1 MTNSTA
7 QFIGKTLAEIKQT
20 HPDVRVVRAGD
31 VEFMVTMDWDPARL
45 NVGLGPKNI
54 KFVYRTQKL
63 GFSGEEYTFQ
73 EVDGSMDAGV
83 VVEAHFG

>member
-1 MTNSTA
+1 MANNTD

-31 VEFMVTMDWDPARL
+31 VEFMVTSDWNPARL

-54 KFVYRTQKL
+54 KFVHRTQKL
-63 GFSGEEYTFQ
+63 GGGEYTFQ
-73 EVDGSMDAGV
+73 EVDGSMDAGI